1 MNKYR
6 THNCGELT
14 KTNKDQ
20 DIILS
25 GWINK
30 KRDHGNLLFVDLR
43 DNYGLTQCVIDKSNQ
58 FFKELEKI
66 QLESVV
72 KINGKVVERSKETI
86 NPDLKTGEI
95 EVNIISKFQETNL
108 EKKKSN
114 FEITYA
120 AIIRIDENVK
130 NEKEMEK
137 IVLSDVPNEIYPRL
151 EDLFISL
158 VNKSGFPEV
167 KIEKKVDFEKL
178 YREKFN

>member
-1 MNKYR
+1 MTKKYKILAEFAKDVSYETPDVETYLQTKDNILKYNLTLDINSKFLKNKM
-6 THNCGELT
+6 T
-14 KTNKDQ
+14 
-20 DIILS
+20 
-25 GWINK
+25 
-30 KRDHGNLLFVDLR
+30 
-43 DNYGLTQCVIDKSNQ
+43 
-58 FFKELEKI
+58 
-66 QLESVV
+66 
-72 KINGKVVERSKETI
+72 
-86 NPDLKTGEI
+86 

-120 AIIRIDENVK
+120 AIVRIDENVK

-167 KIEKKVDFEKL
+167 KIERKVDFEKL
-178 YREKFN
+178 YKERLN

>member
-1 MNKYR
+1 MTKKYKILAEFAKDVSCETPDIETYLQTKDNILKYHLTLDINSKFLKNKM
-6 THNCGELT
+6 T
-14 KTNKDQ
+14 
-20 DIILS
+20 
-25 GWINK
+25 
-30 KRDHGNLLFVDLR
+30 
-43 DNYGLTQCVIDKSNQ
+43 
-58 FFKELEKI
+58 
-66 QLESVV
+66 
-72 KINGKVVERSKETI
+72 
-86 NPDLKTGEI
+86 

-120 AIIRIDENVK
+120 AIVRIDENVK

-178 YREKFN
+178 YKERLN